1 MRKFARL
8 CLAVTV
14 LAVGGNLAGVLQQ
27 AQARWKPQY
36 ADAPYRQW
44 FKQQRDNDG
53 WSCCDRSDAHPAYD
67 AYLKQGK
74 WHVPIHGRDYEINS
88 RQLLD
93 GPNPTGHAVVWY
105 DGAGDYVFIFCFA
118 PGPMY

>member
-1 MRKFARL
+1 MRKFVRL
-8 CLAVTV
+8 CVAVVV
-14 LAVGGNLAGVLQQ
+14 LAVAGVVQQ

-36 ADAPYRQW
+36 ADSPYRGW
-44 FKQQRDNDG
+44 YEHQRDRRG
-53 WSCCDRSDAHPAYD
+53 WSCCARSDAHPVYD
-67 AYLKQGK
+67 AYIKRGK
-74 WHVPIHGRDYEINS
+74 WHVPIHGRDYEINP

-105 DGAGDYVFIFCFA
+105 DSVGDYVFIFCFA